1 MKIED
6 YQLSNGTILIRPHQ
20 MDDAEAC
27 FEAIIESMDEL
38 MPWMFWCHAD
48 LAYPEIENWVESR
61 PKAWLD
67 DTAYE
72 FAIIDGHQGTF
83 IGNCG
88 LVHVDLQNRMAELGY
103 WIRTSQT
110 RKGFATQA
118 SKLAL
123 KFAFEILHLN
133 RIEIIVETRNTI
145 SQKVAEKLG
154 VKKEGLMR
162 QRLNIHDTFRDA
174 YLYSILADDDAS
186 T

>member
-1 MKIED
+1 MKNED

-20 MDDAEAC
+20 MEDAQPC

-48 LAYPEIENWVESR
+48 LVFSEIEGWVESR
-61 PKAWLD
+61 SQAWLN
-67 DTAYE
+67 DTDYD
-72 FAIIDGHQGTF
+72 FAILDCDQGAF

-88 LVHVDLQNRMAELGY
+88 LVRVDLQNRRAELGY

-110 RKGFATQA
+110 RQGFATQA
-118 SKLAL
+118 SRLAL
-123 KFAFEILHLN
+123 QFAFEVLNLN
-133 RIEIIVETRNTI
+133 RIEILIATDNKN

-154 VKKEGLMR
+154 AKQEGILR

-174 YLYSILADDDAS
+174 YLYSIIADDPKS
-186 T
+186 R